1 MLSLKESLREK
12 MPIEIP
18 GIDTKAVFSLYDDE
32 EVYRTILRTFVSRIP
47 AVLDKIRNISSETL
61 PDYMIKIHALK
72 GSCGSIG
79 AKELMAAAANL
90 EAMAKKGD
98 LAGVLAENGNFLERT
113 GVLVDDIRN
122 WLEQFDAS
130 T

>member
-1 MLSLKESLREK
+1 MQ
-12 MPIEIP
+12 IIIP
-18 GIDTKAVFSLYDDE
+18 GIDAEAVFSLYDDDE
-32 EVYRTILRTFVSRIP
+32 IYRTILRTFVARIP
-47 AVLDKIRNISSETL
+47 EVLDKIRNVSSETL

-72 GSCGSIG
+72 GSGGSIG
-79 AKELMAAAANL
+79 AKETMAAAADL

-98 LAGVLAENGNFLERT
+98 LAGVLAGNEVFLERT
-113 GVLVDDIRN
+113 GALVEDIRS

>member
-1 MLSLKESLREK
+1 

-18 GIDTKAVFSLYDDE
+18 GIDTEAVFSLYDDD
-32 EVYRTILRTFVSRIP
+32 EVYRTILRTFVSKIP
-47 AVLDKIRNISSETL
+47 AVLDKIREVSSETL

-72 GSCGSIG
+72 GSGGSIG
-79 AKELMAAAANL
+79 ARKTMAAAANL

-98 LAGVLAENGNFLERT
+98 LAGVIAGNNIFLEETR
-113 GVLVDDIRN
+113 VLVENIRS

>member
-1 MLSLKESLREK
+1 

-18 GIDTKAVFSLYDDE
+18 GIDTEAVFSLYDDE
-32 EVYRTILRTFVSRIP
+32 EVYRTILHTFVSKIP
-47 AVLDKIRNISSETL
+47 AVLDKIRNVSSETL
-61 PDYMIKIHALK
+61 SDYMIKMHALK
-72 GSCGSIG
+72 GSGGSIG
-79 AKELMAAAANL
+79 AKETMAAAANL